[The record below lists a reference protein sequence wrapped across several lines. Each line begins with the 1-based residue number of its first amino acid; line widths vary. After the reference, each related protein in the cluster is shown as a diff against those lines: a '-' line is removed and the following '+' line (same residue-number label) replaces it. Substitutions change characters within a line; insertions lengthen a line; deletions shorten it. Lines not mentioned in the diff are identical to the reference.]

1 MKENWVYRRGDLYL
15 ANLGVPVGS
24 KQGGV
29 RPVVVLQNDVG
40 NYYAPTIT
48 IAPLTSKIEKK
59 RKQPTH
65 FFLRKAKGLAKPSM
79 VLAEQLDT
87 CDKMSVAN
95 RVTYFL
101 EDFIL
106 EDGKVGYGGAYLAG
120 KGVVGYA
127 VFVQIPGNLIE
138 VAADPAVLGCQLPD
152 SGKQLVIDRRH
163 MDNRAYGRPPYRLP
177 EKFGLADTIGRKP
190 RCEVGILIFG
200 QPGFHNAAAVG
211 RVVFLSHGVTS
222 FLARKGA

>member
-1 MKENWVYRRGDLYL
+1 L
-15 ANLGVPVGS
+15 
-24 KQGGV
+24 
-29 RPVVVLQNDVG
+29 
-40 NYYAPTIT
+40 
-48 IAPLTSKIEKK
+48 
-59 RKQPTH
+59 
-65 FFLRKAKGLAKPSM
+65 
-79 VLAEQLDT
+79 
-87 CDKMSVAN
+87 SVAN

>member
-1 MKENWVYRRGDLYL
+1 MAFRLV
-15 ANLGVPVGS
+15 
-24 KQGGV
+24 
-29 RPVVVLQNDVG
+29 
-40 NYYAPTIT
+40 
-48 IAPLTSKIEKK
+48 IAE
-59 RKQPTH
+59 
-65 FFLRKAKGLAKPSM
+65 KPSM
-79 VLAEQLDT
+79 AQTIAAALGIKGKQDGYIEGGGYLISWCVGHLVQLAEAAAYGEQYKKWSFDSL
-87 CDKMSVAN
+87 SVAN